1 LNNIDIR
8 EKVNRF
14 IESNFMSSKKI
25 TRLGAD
31 DSFLEKGVI
40 DSAGVLELVGYIE
53 KEFKISFLDTELVP
67 DNLDSLAKI
76 SNFVAAKQQQG
87 A

>member
-1 LNNIDIR
+1 MNTIDIR
-8 EKVNRF
+8 QKVTRF
-14 IESNFMSSKKI
+14 IEDNFMSSKKL
-25 TRLGAD
+25 TRLSDD

-53 KEFKISFLDTELVP
+53 KEFKVAFLDTELVP

-76 SNFVAAKQQQG
+76 ANFVTTKQQQG
-87 A
+87 I